1 MSKEIVFSHSAA
13 RGCWVS
19 EEITQASM
27 AYIQVTRKEPGFL
40 RVYTYAEGQRPV
52 LVHVTQQANTAFC
65 TGALPQEVRLLVES
79 ETEVVSAVMCQGA
92 GGANGVTLA
101 ACKISGTGTDAIQA
115 ELYDFTLGSPSSYE
129 VSSDGDIVAADPY
142 FLLFTA
148 EEYEKFEGLR
158 ASEGG
163 QENVFGKDDLK
174 REGIVAEVND
184 ETAGDLLEFGIDIAG
199 YDYLF
204 SFYSLFGFVQQDIS
218 VTFLYDGEEYLYD
231 STNFIINQQSDTAS
245 VSTQEAGGPLG
256 RITLGNDAAQALLCR
271 LSGKR
276 KEVTA

>member
-1 MSKEIVFSHSAA
+1 MSKDIVFSHSTAK
-13 RGCWVS
+13 GCLES
-19 EEITQASM
+19 EEIAQASM

-101 ACKISGTGTDAIQA
+101 ACKIRGTDAIQE

-129 VSSDGDIVAADPY
+129 VSSDGEIVAADPF

-148 EEYEKFEGLR
+148 DEYEKCEGLR
-158 ASEGG
+158 ASVGG
-163 QENVFGKDDLK
+163 QEEVLDKDGLK

-184 ETAGDLLEFGIDIAG
+184 EIAGELLEFGIDIAG

-204 SFYSLFGFVQQDIS
+204 YFSFLLEFIMQDIS
-218 VTFLYDGEEYLYD
+218 VTFLYDGKEYLYD
-231 STNFIINQQSDTAS
+231 RTNFIINQQSDTAS
-245 VSTQEAGGPLG
+245 VSTLEAGGPLG
-256 RITLGNDAAQALLCR
+256 RITLGNDAAQAVLCR

>member
-1 MSKEIVFSHSAA
+1 MSKDIVFSHSTAK
-13 RGCWVS
+13 GCWVS
-19 EEITQASM
+19 EEIAQASM

-92 GGANGVTLA
+92 GGAKGVTLA
-101 ACKISGTGTDAIQA
+101 ACKISGTDAIQA

-148 EEYEKFEGLR
+148 EECEKFEGLR
-158 ASEGG
+158 SSEGG
-163 QENVFGKDDLK
+163 QEKVFGKDDLK

-184 ETAGDLLEFGIDIAG
+184 EAAGELLEFGIDIAG

-204 SFYSLFGFVQQDIS
+204 SFYSLFGFITQDIS
-218 VTFLYDGEEYLYD
+218 VTFLYDGKEYLYD
-231 STNFIINQQSDTAS
+231 STNFIINQQSNTAS

-276 KEVTA
+276 KEVTV

>member
-1 MSKEIVFSHSAA
+1 MSKDIVFSHSTAK
-13 RGCWVS
+13 GCWVS
-19 EEITQASM
+19 EEIAQASM

-101 ACKISGTGTDAIQA
+101 ACKIRGTGTDAI
-115 ELYDFTLGSPSSYE
+115 ELYAFTLGSPSSYE
-129 VSSDGDIVAADPY
+129 VSSDGEIVAADPG
-142 FLLFTA
+142 FLFFTA
-148 EEYEKFEGLR
+148 DEYEKCEGLR
-158 ASEGG
+158 ASVGG
-163 QENVFGKDDLK
+163 QEEVLDKDGLK

-184 ETAGDLLEFGIDIAG
+184 EIAGELLEFGIDIAG

-204 SFYSLFGFVQQDIS
+204 FFSFLLEFIMQDIS
-218 VTFLYDGEEYLYD
+218 VTFLYDGKEYLYD
-231 STNFIINQQSDTAS
+231 RTNFIINQQSDTAS
-245 VSTQEAGGPLG
+245 VSTLEAGGPLG

>member
-1 MSKEIVFSHSAA
+1 MSKDIVFSHSTAK
-13 RGCWVS
+13 GCWVS
-19 EEITQASM
+19 EEIAQASM

-101 ACKISGTGTDAIQA
+101 ACKIRGTDAIQA
-115 ELYDFTLGSPSSYE
+115 ELYDFTLGSPISYE
-129 VSSDGDIVAADPY
+129 VSSDGEIVAADPG
-142 FLLFTA
+142 FLFFTA
-148 EEYEKFEGLR
+148 DEYEKCEGLR
-158 ASEGG
+158 ASVGG
-163 QENVFGKDDLK
+163 QEEVLDKDGLK
-174 REGIVAEVND
+174 REGIVVEVDD
-184 ETAGDLLEFGIDIAG
+184 EIAGGLLEFGIDIAG

-204 SFYSLFGFVQQDIS
+204 SFYSLLVFIEQDIS
-218 VTFLYDGEEYLYD
+218 VTFLYDGKEYLYD
-231 STNFIINQQSDTAS
+231 RTNFIINQQSDTAS
-245 VSTQEAGGPLG
+245 VSTLEAGGPLG

>member
-1 MSKEIVFSHSAA
+1 MVKDIKFTYNKDKA
-13 RGCWVS
+13 CWVS
-19 EEITQASM
+19 EEIAQASM

-101 ACKISGTGTDAIQA
+101 AWKVRGIGTDAIQS
-115 ELYDFTLGSPSSYE
+115 ELYDFTLGSPISFESSSGGE
-129 VSSDGDIVAADPY
+129 IVAADPY
-142 FLLFTA
+142 FLFFTA
-148 EEYEKFEGLR
+148 DEYEKCEGLR
-158 ASEGG
+158 ASVGG
-163 QENVFGKDDLK
+163 QEEVLDKDGLK

-184 ETAGDLLEFGIDIAG
+184 EIAGDFLAFGIDIAG
-199 YDYLF
+199 YDYSF
-204 SFYSLFGFVQQDIS
+204 SFYSLLECIKHDIS
-218 VTFLYDGEEYLYD
+218 VTFLYDGKEYLYD
-231 STNFIINQQSDTAS
+231 RTNFIINKQSDTAS
-245 VSTQEAGGPLG
+245 VSTLEAGGPLG

>member
-1 MSKEIVFSHSAA
+1 MSKDIVFSHSTAK
-13 RGCWVS
+13 GCWVS
-19 EEITQASM
+19 EEIAQASM

-101 ACKISGTGTDAIQA
+101 ACKIRSTDAIQG
-115 ELYDFTLGSPSSYE
+115 ELYDFTLGSPISYE
-129 VSSDGDIVAADPY
+129 VSSDGEIVTADPY
-142 FLLFTA
+142 FLFFTA
-148 EEYEKFEGLR
+148 DEYEKCEGLR
-158 ASEGG
+158 ASVGG
-163 QENVFGKDDLK
+163 QEEVLDKDGLK

-184 ETAGDLLEFGIDIAG
+184 EIAGELLAFGIDIAG

-204 SFYSLFGFVQQDIS
+204 NSYYLLEFIKQDIS
-218 VTFLYDGEEYLYD
+218 VTFLYDGKEYLYD
-231 STNFIINQQSDTAS
+231 RTNFIINQQSDTAS
-245 VSTQEAGGPLG
+245 VSTLEAGGPLG

>member
-1 MSKEIVFSHSAA
+1 MSKDIVFSHSTAK
-13 RGCWVS
+13 GCWVS
-19 EEITQASM
+19 EEIAQASM

-52 LVHVTQQANTAFC
+52 LAHVTQQANTAFC

-79 ETEVVSAVMCQGA
+79 ETEVVSAFMCQGA
-92 GGANGVTLA
+92 GGAKGVTLA
-101 ACKISGTGTDAIQA
+101 ACKISGTDAIQA
-115 ELYDFTLGSPSSYE
+115 ELYDFTLGSPSSFE
-129 VSSDGDIVAADPY
+129 VSSDDGIVAADPS

-158 ASEGG
+158 SSEGG

-184 ETAGDLLEFGIDIAG
+184 ETAGELLELGIDIAG

-204 SFYSLFGFVQQDIS
+204 SFYSLFGFITQDIS
-218 VTFLYDGEEYLYD
+218 VTFLYDGKEYLYD

-245 VSTQEAGGPLG
+245 VSTQEAGDPLG